1 MKLDRSQYPE
11 YPLPT
16 KVSVQVKE
24 DYKLLGTDIKLDRNK
39 IYNATPAT
47 NHPDF
52 TKYGL
57 LFVDGVL
64 LRREEYDFFGDG
76 RMIMQNELFKA
87 GKTTY
92 HETMYPLSEK

>member
-64 LRREEYDFFGDG
+64 LRREEYDFS
-76 RMIMQNELFKA
+76 RLAKLHTMKLCIHYLKSNFKIA
-87 GKTTY
+87 
-92 HETMYPLSEK
+92 LSNY